1 MELGLSEQSTEQEK
15 IVVQDES
22 TAVKYTIQKET
33 IDLDQL
39 RKEKEA
45 LEAQLAEKEPSE
57 EELVAMAKS
66 THPYYYRDLD
76 KIKSKIAEIEAILNG

>member
-1 MELGLSEQSTEQEK
+1 MQGLQKDSLIKETIEK
-15 IVVQDES
+15 SKDGLTAIRYKVV
-22 TAVKYTIQKET
+22 KET
-33 IDLDQL
+33 IDLDAL

>member
-1 MELGLSEQSTEQEK
+1 MILSRANHITLL
-15 IVVQDES
+15 
-22 TAVKYTIQKET
+22 T
-33 IDLDQL
+33 L
-39 RKEKEA
+39 RSFVLKRYCQTRK
-45 LEAQLAEKEPSE
+45 AQLAEKEPSE